1 MRKSKRLR
9 ILGLTLVTLTGAL
22 VCVYRFKV
30 ASPQTQQSS
39 KNERT
44 ARPAAHSAP
53 SDASGPRSADAREA
67 VSGDEKPAPPIW
79 PLPRLAGSEVETR
92 KAELLKAR
100 DAALQIADVEQR
112 NAALSRVCYQWA
124 EFDPR
129 GAIEHALAWQL
140 EEVPGLFENL
150 ALQWASADLPAARAW
165 AETQPP
171 SEFRSELVM
180 RIGFALAQSDPEA
193 AAHYVVRETEPGPS
207 QTEAAITVLH
217 QWLQKDPDAASAWAN
232 GFPAGTL
239 RERALQEVA
248 GARQYQS
255 GNLPVSDR

>member
-1 MRKSKRLR
+1 MRKSKH
-9 ILGLTLVTLTGAL
+9 LGIVGLALVALTGAL
-22 VCVYRFKV
+22 VCAYRFKV
-30 ASPQTQQSS
+30 ISPQAQQSS
-39 KNERT
+39 QNDRT
-44 ARPAAHSAP
+44 TRPAVARSGS
-53 SDASGPRSADAREA
+53 SDADGPSRSSDAKEA
-67 VSGDEKPAPPIW
+67 VSGDEKPASSVW
-79 PLPRLAGSEVETR
+79 PLPLLAGPEIETK
-92 KAELLKAR
+92 KAELLAAR
-100 DAALQIADVEQR
+100 EAALQITDVTQR
-112 NAALSRVCYQWA
+112 NAALSKVCYQWA

-165 AETQPP
+165 TETQPP

-180 RIGFALAQSDPEA
+180 RIGFALAHNDPEA
-193 AAHYVVRETEPGPS
+193 AAHYVIRETTPGPS

-232 GFPAGTL
+232 GFPAGAL

-248 GARQYQS
+248 GMRNAYQS
-255 GNLPVSDR
+255 DD

>member
-1 MRKSKRLR
+1 MRKSKHLW
-9 ILGLTLVTLTGAL
+9 IAGFTLVTLTGAL

-30 ASPQTQQSS
+30 ASPQAQPSS

-44 ARPAAHSAP
+44 ARPASHSAP
-53 SDASGPRSADAREA
+53 SDADGPSRSADAREA
-67 VSGDEKPAPPIW
+67 VSGDGKPAW
-79 PLPRLAGSEVETR
+79 PLPRLAGPEVETR
-92 KAELLKAR
+92 KAELLTAC
-100 DAALQIADVEQR
+100 DAALQIADVGQR

-124 EFDPR
+124 EFDPL

-165 AETQPP
+165 TETQPP

-180 RIGFALAQSDPEA
+180 RIGFALAQNDPEA

-232 GFPAGTL
+232 GFPAGAL